1 MDSSGVLWSP
11 TRNPFW
17 GPKVAG
23 GSTTTVDSRV
33 SLTKVCE
40 FPKERLGLFEG
51 GTSGAKAQA
60 LELLQ
65 RRPEGLLHP
74 KFDENEWLDKA

>member
-23 GSTTTVDSRV
+23 GSTTTVHSRV

-40 FPKERLGLFEG
+40 FPKERLGLFLRRSG
-51 GTSGAKAQA
+51 VGATKGTTPPYRA
-60 LELLQ
+60 
-65 RRPEGLLHP
+65 GLRAIRVGHIL
-74 KFDENEWLDKA
+74 